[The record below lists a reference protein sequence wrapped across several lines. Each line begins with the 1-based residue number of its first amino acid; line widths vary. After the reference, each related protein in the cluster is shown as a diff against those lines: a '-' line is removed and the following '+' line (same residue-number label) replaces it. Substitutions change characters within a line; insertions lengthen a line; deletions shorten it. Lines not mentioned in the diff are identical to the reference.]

1 MRVSRGEKSGTVVE
15 FSGQAGSAPTNG
27 TTVPSGISITE
38 TDAALRASRALDNPA
53 VLIACILRSA
63 SSGWGCSVVP
73 AHPFLQVL
81 RTCSFH
87 DPRTFLLPSLP
98 WVLFE
103 HAEPQIGSRRRR
115 EDPRAFHFQLLIG
128 SRLEKAQPF
137 PKEDRD
143 NAHVDF
149 VNQPGP

>member
-1 MRVSRGEKSGTVVE
+1 MTSC
-15 FSGQAGSAPTNG
+15 
-27 TTVPSGISITE
+27 I
-38 TDAALRASRALDNPA
+38 RASRALDNPA

-63 SSGWGCSVVP
+63 SSGWGFSEVP

-103 HAEPQIGSRRRR
+103 HAEPQIGSRRGR
-115 EDPRAFHFQLLIG
+115 EDPPEFQFQLLIG

-149 VNQPGP
+149 VNQPGSQALLSGLRAAYHRDLFVPCGGFCLLNRTVDALGN